1 MTNSMFKSTF
11 ILTLVC
17 LIASALLGATY
28 MVTAEKISEQAVIA
42 LNENL
47 KQVFPEADD
56 FEESE
61 NYFLAKKDNI
71 IIGFA
76 SVVETPGYG
85 GTMKLL
91 VGIDTE
97 KKLTGI
103 RLMEHTETPGLGANA
118 VKPEF
123 YNQFNT
129 LSFDELGI
137 KKEGGE
143 IDAITG
149 ATITSY
155 AVIDGVK
162 QAYSEVGESIST
174 YGITGATKE
183 EEVAETIIINTS
195 NHDQNE

>member
-91 VGIDTE
+91 ASGHTA
-97 KKLTGI
+97 GQGHA
-103 RLMEHTETPGLGANA
+103 RLVE
-118 VKPEF
+118 
-123 YNQFNT
+123 
-129 LSFDELGI
+129 
-137 KKEGGE
+137 
-143 IDAITG
+143 
-149 ATITSY
+149 
-155 AVIDGVK
+155 
-162 QAYSEVGESIST
+162 
-174 YGITGATKE
+174 
-183 EEVAETIIINTS
+183 
-195 NHDQNE
+195 